1 MKKISILLGMLFLL
15 LAAYSQKYVLVQF
28 SSPTNIP
35 TATYSSVS
43 KTYSITSADVQIQN
57 TFGLFGIT
65 KFEKEYPHAY
75 LVKHPYAS
83 KLDCVYRIGTSTGID
98 SLYSKLKTLKSASFE
113 GSIDTISNSIS
124 LALPN
129 DNNLNCFPYSC
140 HTYCI
145 SQQTDLINAP
155 AAWDITTGNPNI
167 RIAILDANFRRTH
180 EELVGKVVIDQATPF
195 NPAGISHGTAT
206 SVLAAGNTNNAVGSA
221 SIGYN
226 CKLDLYNLGNSDY
239 DEMLQAAINGAR
251 VINCSWFSHGVTPIT
266 TQQMAIDMIHDVYN
280 VVIVAAAGN
289 VSNGGYGNHVD
300 LYPAS
305 YNHVISVSTVGH
317 VVDLANIN
325 LCSSISIKDVF
336 YNNLTN
342 YVHYTSNANVD
353 LCAPGYNV
361 YIAYNISDNFYT
373 QGNGS
378 SYSSPM
384 VAGAAALILSVN
396 PNLTPED
403 VEAILKCTARDVY
416 EIPYNISFLN
426 ELGHG
431 RIDAGKAI
439 QLAQTWVTGSAPTQQ
454 PPPTDIRWFEILSN
468 GINTIEVESNCSAN
482 TNPGYCNIGY
492 RLQVVAPNPSLT
504 FKWLTFYSENNVG
517 VSNNIRYGNSIYL
530 SRGVDY
536 PFINNGLGS
545 LKACVRVNECIPSI
559 YYAED
564 RASAC
569 LGDGCTYNCPADIYI
584 TGNYST
590 PLKESYTWVKSTG
603 QTTISPTTSVK
614 LDGSPTQGY
623 VEFKPAT
630 GADYV
635 LAEPTG
641 TGEFIVQAYNG
652 CDAGAPSFANTIPIT
667 EVTDGQI
674 TVDKLTVYPNP
685 TNGLFY
691 VECKNVISSIQ
702 VYNTQGSLVLEKQMN
717 NVKKVS
723 QKIAIDLSS
732 FPSGVYILRSKG
744 ENFNY
749 KIVKL

>member
-1 MKKISILLGMLFLL
+1 MKKISMLLGMLFLL
-15 LAAYSQKYVLVQF
+15 LTTYSQKYVLVQF
-28 SSPTNIP
+28 SSPTKIP
-35 TATYSSVS
+35 TATYSSLS
-43 KTYSITSADVQIQN
+43 STYSITSTDAQIQS
-57 TFGLFGIT
+57 TLGQFAIT

-75 LVKHPYAS
+75 LVNHPYAS

-98 SLYSKLKTLKSASFE
+98 SLYSKLKTLNSTSLE
-113 GSIDTISNSIS
+113 GSIDSISNFTS

-167 RIAILDANFRRTH
+167 RIAVSDANFRRTH
-180 EELVGKVVIDQATPF
+180 EELVGKVVFDQASPF

-206 SVLAAGNTNNAVGSA
+206 SVLAAGNTNNGVGTA

-226 CKLDLYNLGNSDY
+226 CKLDLYDMSY
-239 DEMLQAAINGAR
+239 DNMLLSAINGAR
-251 VINCSWFSHGVTPIT
+251 VINCSWYSHGITPISS
-266 TQQMAIDMIHDVYN
+266 QQMTIDMIHDVYN
-280 VVIVAAAGN
+280 AVIVAAAGN
-289 VSNGGYGNHVD
+289 FSNGGYGNQVD

-305 YNHVISVSTVGH
+305 YNHVISVAPVGH
-317 VVDLANIN
+317 VVDLANVN
-325 LCSSISIKDVF
+325 LCSSVSIKDVF
-336 YNNLTN
+336 YNNLSD
-342 YVHYTSNANVD
+342 YIHYTSNANVD
-353 LCAPGYNV
+353 LCAPGYKV
-361 YIAYNISDNFYT
+361 YVAYNISDNYYL

-396 PNLTPED
+396 PNFTPED
-403 VEAILKCTARDVY
+403 VEAILKCTARDLY

-431 RIDAGKAI
+431 RIDAGKAV
-439 QLAQTWVTGSAPTQQ
+439 QLAQTWVPGSAPTQQ
-454 PPPTDIRWFEILSN
+454 APPTDIRWFEILSN
-468 GINTIEVESNCSAN
+468 GINTIEVESTCATNS
-482 TNPGYCNIGY
+482 NPGYCNIGY
-492 RLQVVAPNPSLT
+492 RLEVVSPNPSLT

-517 VSNNIRYGNSIYL
+517 ISNNIRYGNSIYL

-536 PFINNGLGS
+536 PFTNSSIGS
-545 LKACVRVNECIPSI
+545 LKACVRVNECMPSI

-603 QTTISPTTSVK
+603 QTTISTTTSVK

-623 VEFKPAT
+623 VEFKPTT
-630 GADYV
+630 GTDYL
-635 LAEPTG
+635 LAAPTV

-652 CDAGAPSFANTIPIT
+652 CDAGAPSLTNKNNMNDAA
-667 EVTDGQI
+667 TDEQI
-674 TVDKLTVYPNP
+674 TTDKLTVYPNP

-691 VECKNVISSIQ
+691 VECKNAISSIQ
-702 VYNTQGSLVLEKQMN
+702 VYNTQGSLVLEKQMSSI
-717 NVKKVS
+717 KKGV
-723 QKIAIDLSS
+723 QKIAIDLSNY
-732 FPSGVYILRSKG
+732 PSGVYILRSKG